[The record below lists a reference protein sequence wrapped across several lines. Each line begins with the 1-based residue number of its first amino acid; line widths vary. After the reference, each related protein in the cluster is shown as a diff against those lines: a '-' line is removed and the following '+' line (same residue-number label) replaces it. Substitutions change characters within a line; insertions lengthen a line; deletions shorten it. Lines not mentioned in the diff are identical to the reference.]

1 MGNVQKLEKITYKC
15 NSDFLVPY
23 MINENKGLKNS
34 TKENLYMIN
43 EIQIIHYHELIVQF
57 HKFYK
62 SLVQTTYGV
71 AEIIFF
77 LNLVVLS
84 QIILH
89 VNKMGKIF
97 IRLEITFMHNA
108 FTNSLR
114 SGGSQR
120 KEKKL
125 PENISSVLNGTYLL
139 WKMRFHHLNCDYTC
153 SE

>member
-23 MINENKGLKNS
+23 MINENEGLRNS
-34 TKENLYMIN
+34 PKENLYMIN

-57 HKFYK
+57 HKLYK

-84 QIILH
+84 
-89 VNKMGKIF
+89 
-97 IRLEITFMHNA
+97 
-108 FTNSLR
+108 
-114 SGGSQR
+114 
-120 KEKKL
+120 
-125 PENISSVLNGTYLL
+125 
-139 WKMRFHHLNCDYTC
+139 
-153 SE
+153 